1 LGSLKGLK
9 NLSNQKKGSLLA
21 FIAVMLITPD
31 SIFIRLSNIETW
43 GMLFYRGAI
52 PFVVVLIGLIFF
64 YKNNLLK
71 ALIGI
76 GYPGIFY
83 VISFSICNITF
94 IISIQNT
101 NVANTLVMIAMAP
114 MLSAILGSIFLK
126 EVPDSKTWIAII
138 ITLIAV
144 SYIFHDS
151 IEMGNFYGDLFGL
164 ITAFGLACN
173 AVIAR
178 FAKNRDLVP
187 SAVIG
192 KLCVAIFAFFF
203 VDTFSLVGTDLI
215 FVPLMC
221 VMCVAIPFVLVTI
234 APRFIPAEEVNLF
247 FLLETIIGPFWVWLI
262 INEQPSIETI
272 QGGSIIL
279 LTIAIHSFLK
289 LKQS

>member
-1 LGSLKGLK
+1 MK
-9 NLSNQKKGSLLA
+9 NLSNQHKGSLLA
-21 FIAVMLITPD
+21 FVAVMLITPD

-52 PFVVVLIGLIFF
+52 PFLVVLIGLIFF
-64 YKNNLLK
+64 YKNNLFK
-71 ALIGI
+71 ALVGI

-126 EVPDSKTWIAII
+126 EVPDQKTWIAII
-138 ITLIAV
+138 ITLISV
-144 SYIFHDS
+144 TYIFHDS
-151 IEMGNFYGDLFGL
+151 MEMGNFYGDLFGL

-178 FAKNRDLVP
+178 YAKNRDLVP

-192 KLCVAIFAFFF
+192 KLCVAVFAFFF
-203 VDTFSLVGTDLI
+203 VDSFSLVGTDLI
-215 FVPLMC
+215 IVPLMC

-247 FLLETIIGPFWVWLI
+247 FLLETIIGPFWVWMI
-262 INEQPSIETI
+262 IREQPSIETI
-272 QGGSIIL
+272 QGGTVII

-289 LKQS
+289 LKKS